1 MIIDRRRLT
10 AGLVLFGASAGA
22 RAALAGSAPR
32 APAFAA
38 DIDAAVARALEIL
51 PDIPGLSVAVYTPEG
66 THARGYGLADVEA
79 GVRSDAD
86 TAYYIA
92 SSTKSFTALAMAALH
107 RRGEIDLDG
116 PVTGVAPGA
125 PFPAAVG
132 ADRVK
137 VRDLL
142 THTSGLS
149 NDPISYR
156 VAYTG
161 QHDAPTLWR
170 LLGETQPNAEAPLG
184 KHQYTND
191 GYNILTVL
199 TDRRLGVRWQD
210 LLEREIFRPAGMT
223 RTTAYMSRARAAGR
237 TVAQGY
243 VSGLPE
249 GRTRVQLMKV
259 DATMQSAGGLVMS
272 ANDAVRWLELMAND
286 GKVGG
291 RQVVDAEAVRMTRA
305 GAVDT
310 GEVRANDFGA
320 NRYSLGWN
328 IGRYGDEDVFF
339 HYGGF
344 AGFRAHV
351 SYIPARRIG
360 VAVLAN
366 DSSIGGRLGDA
377 VAKYAYG
384 RASGDATAAAT
395 FDAAVRTLADG
406 VGPGRDAVKADRE
419 KRALRP
425 WTLSRPRAAY
435 TGTYVSPAMGEIVVR
450 NQGDDLHVA
459 FGQMRAKAEPFTQP
473 ETIRVELVPFSGS
486 VIGFSPGEGPPEA
499 LNYLGA
505 RFDRTA

>member
-1 MIIDRRRLT
+1 MQIDRRSLA

-22 RAALAGSAPR
+22 ARAGGAVR

-38 DIDAAVARALEIL
+38 DIDAAVARALAKL
-51 PDIPGLSVAVYTPEG
+51 PEVPGLGVAVYSAQG
-66 THARGYGLADVEA
+66 THARGYGLADAEA
-79 GVRSDAD
+79 GTPSDAD

-116 PVTGVAPGA
+116 PVSAVAPGA

-132 ADRVK
+132 ADRAR

-142 THTSGLS
+142 THTSGMS
-149 NDPISYR
+149 NDPIGFR

-199 TDRRLGVRWQD
+199 TDRRLGMRWQN

-249 GRTRVQLMKV
+249 GRTRVPLMKV

-272 ANDAVRWLELMAND
+272 ARDAARWLELMAND

-291 RQVVDAEAVRMTRA
+291 RQVVDAEAVRITRA

-310 GEVRANDFGA
+310 GEVRAGDFGA
-320 NRYSLGWN
+320 NRYSPGWN
-328 IGRYGDEDVFF
+328 IGRYGDDDIFF

-344 AGFRAHV
+344 VGFRAHV

-360 VAVLAN
+360 VAVFAN
-366 DSSIGGRLGDA
+366 DSSVGGRLGDA

-384 RASGDATAAAT
+384 RLTGDPAAQTA
-395 FDAAVRTLADG
+395 FDAAVEGLAG
-406 VGPGRDAVKADRE
+406 SLQQGRDAVKADRE
-419 KRALRP
+419 KRAQRP

-435 TGTYVSPAMGEIVVR
+435 AGTYVSAALGEIEVR
-450 NQGDDLHVA
+450 AEGDDLHVR
-459 FGQMRAKAEPFTQP
+459 FGQMRSKAEPFVQP
-473 ETIRVELVPFSGS
+473 ETIRVELVPFNGS
-486 VIGFSPGEGPPEA
+486 VIGFDPAAGPPAA
-499 LNYLGA
+499 LTYMNV
-505 RFDRTA
+505 RFERAG

>member
-1 MIIDRRRLT
+1 MKIDRRSLT
-10 AGLVLFGASAGA
+10 AGMLFAAGA
-22 RAALAGSAPR
+22 GPATARASDGELA
-32 APAFAA
+32 AA
-38 DIDAAVARALEIL
+38 GDIDAAVARALAKL
-51 PDIPGLSVAVYTPEG
+51 DGAPGLGVAVYTPQG
-66 THARGYGLADVEA
+66 TYARGFGLADVEA
-79 GVRSDAD
+79 GKRADAD

-107 RRGEIDLDG
+107 RRGLIDLEG
-116 PVTGVAPGA
+116 PVSGVAPGA
-125 PFPAAVG
+125 PFPADAG
-132 ADRVK
+132 ADRAR

-149 NDPISYR
+149 NDPIGFR

-161 QHDAPTLWR
+161 QHDAATLWR
-170 LLGETQPNAEAPLG
+170 LLGETRPNPEAPLG
-184 KHQYTND
+184 KHQYTNE

-199 TDRRLGVRWQD
+199 TDRSLGVRWQD

-249 GRTRVQLMKV
+249 GRARVELMKV
-259 DATMQSAGGLVMS
+259 DATMQSAGGLVTS
-272 ANDAVRWLELMAND
+272 PNDAVRWLELMAND

-291 RQVVDAEAVRMTRA
+291 RQVVDAQAVRLTRA

-310 GEVRANDFGA
+310 GQVRADDFGA

-328 IGRYGDEDVFF
+328 IGRYGEDDVFF

-344 AGFRAHV
+344 AGFRAHI

-360 VAVLAN
+360 VAVFAN
-366 DSSIGGRLGDA
+366 DSAVGGRLGDA

-384 RASGDATAAAT
+384 RLSGDAAAQTT
-395 FDAAVRTLADG
+395 FDAVVEGLAG
-406 VGPGRDAVKADRE
+406 SLQQGRDAVKADRE
-419 KRALRP
+419 KRAQRP

-435 TGTYVSPAMGEIVVR
+435 AGTYVSAAMGEVVVR
-450 NQGDDLHVA
+450 AEGDDLLVS
-459 FGQMRAKAEPFTQP
+459 FGQMRSRAEPFTQP

-486 VIGFSPGEGPPEA
+486 VIGFEPGDGPPGA
-499 LNYLGA
+499 LNYMGA
-505 RFDRTA
+505 RFGRAG